1 MQLRVR
7 HTTGYRYAK
16 GAIASFNEARM
27 TPVSSDGQIVLRSR
41 IDVTPTPW
49 SMEYRDYWGT
59 VVTAFEVHEPHDELL
74 VVATSTVQTN
84 AVPAVDQR
92 VGWDALD
99 DVRDR
104 YVEFLTRSDW
114 VTPQADLLGALEDA
128 RGRAATPCDYAHA
141 VCDFVNDELAYVE
154 GATAVTSTAADA
166 WAARSGVCQDFA
178 HVTLGVL
185 RSAGIPARYVSGY
198 LHPKPDPIIGEEVA
212 GESHAWIEWWDG
224 AWVGFDPTN
233 DRPADAHHIVVAR
246 GRDYDDVPPLR
257 GIYSTRGDSELF
269 VSVEVTR
276 LA

>member
-7 HTTGYRYAK
+7 HTTGYRYAE

-27 TPVSSDGQIVLRSR
+27 TPMMTADQIVLRSR

-49 SMEYRDYWGT
+49 MTEYRDYWGS

-74 VVATSTVQTN
+74 VVATSTVQTSSN
-84 AVPAVDQR
+84 GVAEQGVP
-92 VGWDALD
+92 WEALD
-99 DVRDR
+99 EVRDR
-104 YVEFLTRSDW
+104 HVEFLNQSGW
-114 VTPQADLLGALEDA
+114 VTPPADLLTELEPA
-128 RGRAATPCDYAHA
+128 RGRAATPSEYAHA
-141 VCDFVNDELAYVE
+141 VCDFINDRINYVE
-154 GATAVTSTAADA
+154 GATEVTSTSADA
-166 WAARSGVCQDFA
+166 WGARSGVCQDFA
-178 HVTLGVL
+178 HMTLGVL

-198 LHPKPDPIIGEEVA
+198 LHPNEDPAIGEEVS

-233 DRPADAHHIVVAR
+233 DRPADAQHIVVAR

-269 VSVEVTR
+269 VEVAVTR

>member
-7 HTTGYRYAK
+7 HTTGYRYAE

-27 TPVSSDGQIVLRSR
+27 TPMMTADQIVLRSR

-49 SMEYRDYWGT
+49 MTEYRDYWGS

-74 VVATSTVQTN
+74 VVATSTVQTSSTGVTGQG
-84 AVPAVDQR
+84 VPWA
-92 VGWDALD
+92 ALD

-104 YVEFLTRSDW
+104 HVEFLTRSDW
-114 VTPQADLLGALEDA
+114 VRPPADLLAELEPA
-128 RGRAATPCDYAHA
+128 RGRAGTPSEYAHA
-141 VCDFVNDELAYVE
+141 VCDFINDRLNYVE
-154 GATAVTSTAADA
+154 SATEVTSTGADA
-166 WAARSGVCQDFA
+166 WEARSGVCQDFA
-178 HVTLGVL
+178 HITLGVL

-198 LHPKPDPIIGEEVA
+198 LHPSKDPAIGEEVS

-224 AWVGFDPTN
+224 TWVGFDPTN
-233 DRPADAHHIVVAR
+233 DRLADAHHVVVAR
-246 GRDYDDVPPLR
+246 GRDYADVPPLR

-269 VSVEVTR
+269 VEVVVTR

>member
-7 HTTGYRYAK
+7 HTTGYRYAE

-27 TPVSSDGQIVLRSR
+27 TPLSSDRQIVLRSR
-41 IDVTPTPW
+41 IEVTPTPW

-84 AVPAVDQR
+84 AVPPAEQR

-99 DVRDR
+99 GVRDR
-104 YVEFLTRSDW
+104 YIEFLTISDW
-114 VTPQADLLGALEDA
+114 VAPQADLLGALEGE
-128 RGRAATPCDYAHA
+128 RTRAATPSDYAHA
-141 VCDFVNDELAYVE
+141 VCDFVNDQLAYVE
-154 GATAVTSTAADA
+154 GATAVTSIGAEA

-185 RSAGIPARYVSGY
+185 RTAGIPARYVSGY
-198 LHPKPDPIIGEEVA
+198 LHPQADPVIGEEVA

-269 VSVEVTR
+269 VSVDVTR

>member
-7 HTTGYRYAK
+7 HTTGYRYAE

-27 TPVSSDGQIVLRSR
+27 TPMTTADQIVLRSR

-49 SMEYRDYWGT
+49 TTEYRDYWGA

-74 VVATSTVQTN
+74 VVATSTVQTSSSG
-84 AVPAVDQR
+84 ATEHRVP
-92 VGWDALD
+92 WEALD
-99 DVRDR
+99 DVRDQH
-104 YVEFLTRSDW
+104 VEFLTLSDW
-114 VTPQADLLGALEDA
+114 VAPPVDLLAELEPA
-128 RGRAATPCDYAHA
+128 REGAATPADYAHA
-141 VCDFVNDELAYVE
+141 VCDFVNDRLGYVE
-154 GATAVTSTAADA
+154 GATAVTSVGADA
-166 WAARSGVCQDFA
+166 WQARSGVCQDFA
-178 HVTLGVL
+178 HITLGVL

-198 LHPKPDPIIGEEVA
+198 LHPQQDPVIGEEVS
-212 GESHAWIEWWDG
+212 GESHAWVEWWDG

-233 DRPADAHHIVVAR
+233 DRPADAHHVVVAR

-269 VSVEVTR
+269 VEVAVTR

>member
-27 TPVSSDGQIVLRSR
+27 TPMMTADQIVLRSR

-49 SMEYRDYWGT
+49 TTEYRDYWGS
-59 VVTAFEVHEPHDELL
+59 VVTAFEVHEPHDELQ
-74 VVATSTVQTN
+74 VVATSTVQTSG
-84 AVPAVDQR
+84 AAPTEHR
-92 VGWDALD
+92 VSWEALAE
-99 DVRDR
+99 VSDR
-104 YVEFLTRSDW
+104 YVEFLTVSDW
-114 VTPQADLLGALEDA
+114 VAPPADLMAELEAA
-128 RGRAATPCDYAHA
+128 RGRAATPSDYAHA
-141 VCDFVNDELAYVE
+141 VCDFVNDGLDYVE
-154 GATAVTSTAADA
+154 GATEVTSVGADA
-166 WAARSGVCQDFA
+166 WQARSGVCQDFA
-178 HVTLGVL
+178 HLTLGVL

-198 LHPKPDPIIGEEVA
+198 LHPRADPVIGEEVS

-224 AWVGFDPTN
+224 EWIGFDPTN
-233 DRPADAHHIVVAR
+233 DRRADAHHIIVAR

-269 VSVEVTR
+269 VEVAVTR

>member
-7 HTTGYRYAK
+7 HTTGYRYAE

-27 TPVSSDGQIVLRSR
+27 TPLSSDRQIVLRSR

-49 SMEYRDYWGT
+49 STEYRDYWGT

-84 AVPAVDQR
+84 AVPAVEQR
-92 VGWDALD
+92 LGWDALD
-99 DVRDR
+99 AVSDR
-104 YVEFLTRSDW
+104 YVEFLSLSDW
-114 VTPQADLLGALEDA
+114 VAPGADLLDALAGE
-128 RGRAATPCDYAHA
+128 RERAATPGDYAHA
-141 VCDFVNDELAYVE
+141 VCDFVNDQLAYVE
-154 GATAVTSTAADA
+154 GATEVTSTAADA

-178 HVTLGVL
+178 HVTLGAL

-198 LHPKPDPIIGEEVA
+198 LHPQPDAVIGEEVA

-224 AWVGFDPTN
+224 DWVGFDPTN
-233 DRPADAHHIVVAR
+233 DRPADAHHVIVAR

-257 GIYSTRGDSELF
+257 GIYSTRGASELF
-269 VSVEVTR
+269 VSVDVTR

>member
-7 HTTGYRYAK
+7 HTTGYRYAE

-27 TPVSSDGQIVLRSR
+27 TPLSSDRQIVLRSR

-59 VVTAFEVHEPHDELL
+59 IVSAFEVHEPHDELL

-84 AVPAVDQR
+84 ALPAVEQR

-99 DVRDR
+99 AVRDR
-104 YVEFLTRSDW
+104 YVEFLTISDW
-114 VTPQADLLGALEDA
+114 VAPQADLLGALEDE
-128 RGRAATPCDYAHA
+128 RGRAAAPSDYAHA

-154 GATAVTSTAADA
+154 GATEVTSTGADA
-166 WAARSGVCQDFA
+166 WVARSGVCQDFA

-198 LHPKPDPIIGEEVA
+198 LHPQSDPVVGEEVA

-233 DRPADAHHIVVAR
+233 DRPADSHHVIVAR

-269 VSVEVTR
+269 VSVDVTR

>member
-7 HTTGYRYAK
+7 HTTGYRYAE

-27 TPVSSDGQIVLRSR
+27 TPMMTADQIVLRSR

-49 SMEYRDYWGT
+49 MTEYRDYWGS

-74 VVATSTVQTN
+74 VVATSTVQTSSN
-84 AVPAVDQR
+84 GGAEQGVP
-92 VGWDALD
+92 WEALV
-99 DVRDR
+99 DVRDQH
-104 YVEFLTRSDW
+104 VEFLNQSDW
-114 VTPQADLLGALEDA
+114 VTPPADLLAELEPA
-128 RGRAATPCDYAHA
+128 RGRAATPSEYAHA
-141 VCDFVNDELAYVE
+141 VCDFINDRISYVE
-154 GATAVTSTAADA
+154 GATEVTSTGTDA
-166 WAARSGVCQDFA
+166 WEARSGVCQDFA
-178 HVTLGVL
+178 HMTLGVL

-198 LHPKPDPIIGEEVA
+198 LHPNEDPAIGEEVS

-269 VSVEVTR
+269 VEVAVTR